1 MNSESN
7 PNSEKYNQK
16 NSPLG
21 GRGATLI
28 INYCVYEYSEL
39 SPEDRELV
47 DKAMQMTK
55 ASYAPYSN
63 FHVGAALRL
72 ENGVIVGG
80 CNQENAVY
88 PVGLCAERVAVFS
101 SQAQY
106 PNTKILSLAISARN
120 TEGEFVT
127 VPVSPCGS
135 CRQVILE
142 QEMRFNQP
150 IRILL
155 VGQNGV
161 FIFNSIKDLLP
172 FAFSEESLGS

>member
-1 MNSESN
+1 MQQN
-7 PNSEKYNQK
+7 KQ
-16 NSPLG
+16 L
-21 GRGATLI
+21 T
-28 INYCVYEYSEL
+28 INYSMYELSEL
-39 SPEDRELV
+39 TPEDRELV
-47 DKAMQMTK
+47 ERAMQMTEV
-55 ASYAPYSN
+55 SYAPYSN

-88 PVGLCAERVAVFS
+88 PAGLCAERVAVFS

-106 PNTKILSLAISARN
+106 PYTKILSLAISARN

-127 VPVSPCGS
+127 TPVSPCGS

-142 QEMRFNQP
+142 QEMRYNQP

-155 VGQNGV
+155 VGQNGI

>member
-1 MNSESN
+1 MQN
-7 PNSEKYNQK
+7 KQ
-16 NSPLG
+16 L
-21 GRGATLI
+21 T
-28 INYCVYEYSEL
+28 INYSMYELSEL
-39 SPEDRELV
+39 TPEDRELV
-47 DKAMQMTK
+47 DKAMQMTED
-55 ASYAPYSN
+55 SYAPYSN
-63 FHVGAALRL
+63 FYVGAALRL
-72 ENGVIVGG
+72 ANGIIVGG

-88 PVGLCAERVAVFS
+88 PAGLCAERVAVFS

-106 PNTKILSLAISARN
+106 PNTKILSLAIAARN
-120 TEGEFVT
+120 TEGEFVG

-150 IRILL
+150 IRIIL
-155 VGQNGV
+155 VGQNGI

>member
-1 MNSESN
+1 MQQ
-7 PNSEKYNQK
+7 EKK
-16 NSPLG
+16 
-21 GRGATLI
+21 LI
-28 INYCVYEYSEL
+28 ITYQMCEYSSL
-39 SPEDRELV
+39 SPDDRELV
-47 DKAMQMTK
+47 DKAMKMTE

-72 ENGVIVGG
+72 ENGVVVGG

-88 PVGLCAERVAVFS
+88 PAGLCAERVAVFS

-155 VGQNGV
+155 VGQNGI

-172 FAFSEESLGS
+172 FAFSEDSLGS

>member
-1 MNSESN
+1 M
-7 PNSEKYNQK
+7 KQK
-16 NSPLG
+16 SIQITYQM
-21 GRGATLI
+21 AQ
-28 INYCVYEYSEL
+28 YSEL
-39 SPEDRELV
+39 DADERELV
-47 DKAMQMTK
+47 DKAMLMTE

-72 ENGVIVGG
+72 ENGVIIGG
-80 CNQENAVY
+80 SNQENAVY
-88 PVGLCAERVAVFS
+88 PAGLCAERVAVFS

-142 QEMRFNQP
+142 QEMRFNQS

>member
-1 MNSESN
+1 MQQN
-7 PNSEKYNQK
+7 KQ
-16 NSPLG
+16 L
-21 GRGATLI
+21 T
-28 INYCVYEYSEL
+28 INYSMYELSEL
-39 SPEDRELV
+39 TPEDRELV
-47 DKAMQMTK
+47 DKAMQMTE

-88 PVGLCAERVAVFS
+88 PAGLCAERVAVFS

-155 VGQNGV
+155 VGQNGI
-161 FIFNSIKDLLP
+161 FIFNSIKGLLP
-172 FAFSEESLGS
+172 FAFSEDSLGS

>member
-1 MNSESN
+1 MSIQQEIQTSGSL
-7 PNSEKYNQK
+7 PTVEG
-16 NSPLG
+16 G
-21 GRGATLI
+21 GRALSLT
-28 INYCVYEYSEL
+28 INYSMYDLSEL
-39 SPEDRELV
+39 TPEDRELV
-47 DKAMQMTK
+47 DKAMQMTEV
-55 ASYAPYSN
+55 SYAPYSN

-106 PNTKILSLAISARN
+106 PNTKILSLAIAARN

-142 QEMRFNQP
+142 QEMRFKHP
-150 IRILL
+150 IRIIL
-155 VGQNGV
+155 VGQKGI

-172 FAFSEESLGS
+172 FAFSEDSLGS

>member
-1 MNSESN
+1 MKQN
-7 PNSEKYNQK
+7 KQ
-16 NSPLG
+16 L
-21 GRGATLI
+21 T
-28 INYCVYEYSEL
+28 INYSMYELAEL
-39 SPEDRELV
+39 TPDDRELV
-47 DKAMQMTK
+47 EKAMQMTE

-72 ENGVIVGG
+72 ENGVVVGG

-88 PVGLCAERVAVFS
+88 PAGLCAERVAVFS

-106 PNTKILSLAISARN
+106 PNTKIISLAISARN
-120 TEGEFVT
+120 TEGEFVS

-150 IRILL
+150 IRIIL
-155 VGQNGV
+155 VGQNGI
-161 FIFNSIKDLLP
+161 FIFNSIKALLP

>member
-1 MNSESN
+1 MQQ
-7 PNSEKYNQK
+7 EKK
-16 NSPLG
+16 
-21 GRGATLI
+21 LI
-28 INYCVYEYSEL
+28 ITYQMSQYSEL
-39 SPEDRELV
+39 DADDRELV
-47 DKAMQMTK
+47 DKAMKMTE

-63 FHVGAALRL
+63 FHVGAAVRL

-88 PVGLCAERVAVFS
+88 PAGLCAERVAVFSSS

-161 FIFNSIKDLLP
+161 FIFNSIRDLLP

>member
-1 MNSESN
+1 M
-7 PNSEKYNQK
+7 K
-16 NSPLG
+16 NVELKS
-21 GRGATLI
+21 LI
-28 INYCVYEYSEL
+28 TACQLEEL
-39 SPEDRELV
+39 SAEDQRLIE
-47 DKAMQMTK
+47 KAIEATSH
-55 ASYAPYSN
+55 SYAPYSH
-63 FHVGAALRL
+63 FCVGAALL
-72 ENGVIVGG
+72 LNNGVEITG

-88 PVGLCAERVAVFS
+88 PVGLCAERVAVLS

-106 PNTKILSLAISARN
+106 PNTKILSLAIAARN

-142 QEMRFNQP
+142 QEMRFKHP
-150 IRILL
+150 IRIIL
-155 VGQNGV
+155 VGQKGI

>member
-1 MNSESN
+1 MQQN
-7 PNSEKYNQK
+7 KQ
-16 NSPLG
+16 L
-21 GRGATLI
+21 T
-28 INYCVYEYSEL
+28 INYSMYELAEL
-39 SPEDRELV
+39 TPEDRELV
-47 DKAMQMTK
+47 ERAMQMTEV
-55 ASYAPYSN
+55 SYAPYSN

-88 PVGLCAERVAVFS
+88 PAGLCAERVAVFS

-106 PNTKILSLAISARN
+106 PYTKILSLAISARN

-127 VPVSPCGS
+127 TPVSPCGS

-142 QEMRFNQP
+142 QEMRYNQP

-155 VGQNGV
+155 VGQNGI

>member
-1 MNSESN
+1 MKEFTIGTHIRS
-7 PNSEKYNQK
+7 Y
-16 NSPLG
+16 
-21 GRGATLI
+21 AW
-28 INYCVYEYSEL
+28 SEL
-39 SPEDRELV
+39 AESDRQLLEAA
-47 DKAMQMTK
+47 KRNTGR
-55 ASYAPYSN
+55 SYSPYSH
-63 FHVGAALRL
+63 FCVGAAARL
-72 ENGVIVGG
+72 ADGTIVNG

-88 PVGLCAERVAVFS
+88 PAGLCAERVAVFS

>member
-1 MNSESN
+1 MQQN
-7 PNSEKYNQK
+7 KQ
-16 NSPLG
+16 
-21 GRGATLI
+21 LI
-28 INYCVYEYSEL
+28 INYSVSQYSEL
-39 SPEDRELV
+39 DAEDRELV
-47 DKAMQMTK
+47 DKAMQMTE

-72 ENGVIVGG
+72 ENGVIIGG

-101 SQAQY
+101 SRAQY

-142 QEMRFNQP
+142 QEMRFKHSV
-150 IRILL
+150 RIIL
-155 VGQNGV
+155 VGQKGI

>member
-1 MNSESN
+1 MQ
-7 PNSEKYNQK
+7 QK
-16 NSPLG
+16 KQV
-21 GRGATLI
+21 I
-28 INYCVYEYSEL
+28 INYLMSQYSEL
-39 SPEDRELV
+39 DADDRELV
-47 DKAMQMTK
+47 DKAMQMTE

-88 PVGLCAERVAVFS
+88 PAGLCAERVAVFS

-106 PNTKILSLAISARN
+106 PNTKILSLAIAARN
-120 TEGEFVT
+120 TEGEFVS

-150 IRILL
+150 IRIIL
-155 VGQNGV
+155 VGQNGIFV
-161 FIFNSIKDLLP
+161 FNSIKDLLP

>member
-1 MNSESN
+1 MQQN
-7 PNSEKYNQK
+7 KQ
-16 NSPLG
+16 L
-21 GRGATLI
+21 T
-28 INYCVYEYSEL
+28 INYSMYEL
-39 SPEDRELV
+39 SDLTPDDRQLV
-47 DKAMQMTK
+47 EKAMQMTE

-72 ENGVIVGG
+72 ENGVVVGG

-88 PVGLCAERVAVFS
+88 PAGLCAERVAVFS

-106 PNTKILSLAISARN
+106 PNTKILSLAIAARN
-120 TEGEFVT
+120 TEGEFVS

-150 IRILL
+150 IRIIL
-155 VGQNGV
+155 VGPNGI
-161 FIFNSIKDLLP
+161 FIFSSIKDLLP
-172 FAFSEESLGS
+172 FAVSEESLGS

>member
-1 MNSESN
+1 MQQN
-7 PNSEKYNQK
+7 KQ
-16 NSPLG
+16 L
-21 GRGATLI
+21 T
-28 INYCVYEYSEL
+28 INYSMYELSEL
-39 SPEDRELV
+39 TPEDRELV
-47 DKAMQMTK
+47 ERAMQMTEV
-55 ASYAPYSN
+55 SYAPYSN

-88 PVGLCAERVAVFS
+88 PAGLCAERVAVFS

-127 VPVSPCGS
+127 TPVSPCGS

-142 QEMRFNQP
+142 QEMRYNQP

-155 VGQNGV
+155 VGQNGI

-172 FAFSEESLGS
+172 FAFSEENLGS

>member
-1 MNSESN
+1 MQQN
-7 PNSEKYNQK
+7 KQ
-16 NSPLG
+16 L
-21 GRGATLI
+21 T
-28 INYCVYEYSEL
+28 INYSMYEFAEL
-39 SPEDRELV
+39 TPEDCELV
-47 DKAMQMTK
+47 ERAMQMTEV
-55 ASYAPYSN
+55 SYAPYSN

-88 PVGLCAERVAVFS
+88 PAGLCAERVAVFS

-127 VPVSPCGS
+127 TPVSPCGS

-142 QEMRFNQP
+142 QEMRYNQP

-155 VGQNGV
+155 VGQNGI